1 MKYTNKKG
9 YRFSK
14 LSLGTVQLGMPYGIS
29 NVDGKP
35 PEAIAR
41 NILDV
46 AMDSGITTFDTSES
60 YGSAEDVIGKYITT
74 HGHTL
79 PTVVTKFKLG
89 INSNYSTTLVRE
101 EIYQSVESSLR
112 RLNLKKIPVYLFH
125 KDPRQEMQNL
135 IQPLSIVLGEL
146 KDKGLIDIG
155 GISAYGPEDVDFVL
169 DHDIFEAV
177 QIPLNIFDQ
186 RLVNNGRLA
195 QLGTKN
201 KIVFARSI
209 FLQGLFFMSTAELP
223 KTLHSAKPYLDRLR
237 QIANES
243 SLTVPQ
249 LCFSFVKELSPVT
262 SIVFGA
268 VSPEQV
274 RENVAWSEAP
284 VLHPNIVTSI
294 REAFEDVPDFII
306 TPGRWMT
313 QEAGSRR

>member
-14 LSLGTVQLGMPYGIS
+14 LSVGTVQLGMPYGIS

-35 PEAIAR
+35 PQAIAR
-41 NILDV
+41 NILDA
-46 AMDSGITTFDTSES
+46 AMHSGITTFDTSES

-89 INSNYSTTLVRE
+89 INSTYSTTLVRE

-169 DHDIFEAV
+169 NHDIFEAV

-186 RLVNNGRLA
+186 RLINNEKLA

-201 KIVFARSI
+201 KI
-209 FLQGLFFMSTAELP
+209 
-223 KTLHSAKPYLDRLR
+223 K
-237 QIANES
+237 
-243 SLTVPQ
+243 
-249 LCFSFVKELSPVT
+249 VK
-262 SIVFGA
+262 
-268 VSPEQV
+268 
-274 RENVAWSEAP
+274 R
-284 VLHPNIVTSI
+284 
-294 REAFEDVPDFII
+294 
-306 TPGRWMT
+306 
-313 QEAGSRR
+313 